1 MTWVITGPIEPRDG
15 VCIGGERSQRH
26 KPHHRIK
33 MEFFSLSELGDPK
46 IFQTEET
53 KYVVVNME
61 DSEGII
67 RSANE
72 DNIVTANDSDDIIR
86 IGRCEPEPGL
96 YETNKE
102 LFYSLAKFFEFDQPS
117 SVGVKAPEP
126 FWISEEFSTENPLL
140 NSGKIDIII

>member
-1 MTWVITGPIEPRDG
+1 
-15 VCIGGERSQRH
+15 
-26 KPHHRIK
+26 

-72 DNIVTANDSDDIIR
+72 DENNIVTVNDSDDIIR
-86 IGRCEPEPGL
+86 VGRREPEPGL

-117 SVGVKAPEP
+117 SDGVKALEP
-126 FWISEEFSTENPLL
+126 FWISEEFSAENPFL

>member
-1 MTWVITGPIEPRDG
+1 
-15 VCIGGERSQRH
+15 
-26 KPHHRIK
+26 

-72 DNIVTANDSDDIIR
+72 DEVNIVTGNDSDDILR
-86 IGRCEPEPGL
+86 CGGCEPEPGL

-117 SVGVKAPEP
+117 YDGVKSPEP
-126 FWISEEFSTENPLL
+126 FWIGEEFSTENPLL